1 MHQMISLLPFL
12 TYHPLPHLLKILA
25 SDTPLLSTET
35 QHSHDNPS
43 EPLASQFLT
52 SLLPPQP
59 PTAHRHAL
67 HLVTTSNNTNF
78 KIVIPKSLEA
88 RRSRNRESRPSIV
101 FSHLEQRSS
110 PESGTYLLLNFIA
123 QQSTQPP
130 GLWFVLP
137 TSWASVHL
145 RGLFHLWILY
155 PLIVSLGLFPHFIW
169 VALFKCHLGK
179 PFLTV

>member
-1 MHQMISLLPFL
+1 MISLLPFL

-25 SDTPLLSTET
+25 SNTPLLSTET

-59 PTAHRHAL
+59 PIAHRHAL

-110 PESGTYLLLNFIA
+110 PESGTYCSTSLPNSPLSHLASGLSFQQAEPVCTSEVCSICEFSTLL
-123 QQSTQPP
+123 
-130 GLWFVLP
+130 
-137 TSWASVHL
+137 
-145 RGLFHLWILY
+145 
-155 PLIVSLGLFPHFIW
+155 
-169 VALFKCHLGK
+169 
-179 PFLTV
+179 